1 MVEFQ
6 VVVIGAGP
14 GGYLTAIKL
23 AQLGQNVALV
33 ENDKLGGECLNYGCI
48 PSKTMINTSDMYHK
62 IADLSTQGIE
72 VGSVSVDLSKFQ
84 AWKDSITNKLRGG
97 INLLCKNYGV
107 QVIVGTAKI
116 KNKNLIEV
124 INGEE
129 KTEISV
135 GNIIIATGS
144 RANDLENLRFDGK
157 QIISARDVLDLDYV
171 PKSMLIVG
179 GGAIGLEL
187 GTALAKFG
195 TQVTILEIMDKLLPG
210 IEKDLVNVVERSIDE
225 IGIRVLL
232 NSEISKVSKESN
244 VVVTIKNNDETINE
258 TFEKVLVAVGRRAN
272 VENLG
277 LEEIGV
283 ELEDNGFIKVNEQMQ
298 TNVSNVFAIGDVVG
312 PPWLAH
318 KAYMQGRKLAYHIAD
333 VPNNIQIKNI
343 PYAIY
348 TEPEIASVGLTEDE
362 ALEKNYDVRIGK
374 FQFAANARAMT
385 SDKSKG
391 FAKVLVDNK
400 TEEVLGVHIVS
411 ENASEL
417 ISEGI
422 LGLNMGVK
430 VEDIESSIHPHPT
443 QTEALFEAAM
453 ASLDKSVH
461 SFMKKSKTE

>member
-1 MVEFQ
+1 
-6 VVVIGAGP
+6 
-14 GGYLTAIKL
+14 
-23 AQLGQNVALV
+23 
-33 ENDKLGGECLNYGCI
+33 
-48 PSKTMINTSDMYHK
+48 
-62 IADLSTQGIE
+62 
-72 VGSVSVDLSKFQ
+72 
-84 AWKDSITNKLRGG
+84 
-97 INLLCKNYGV
+97 
-107 QVIVGTAKI
+107 
-116 KNKNLIEV
+116 
-124 INGEE
+124 
-129 KTEISV
+129 
-135 GNIIIATGS
+135 
-144 RANDLENLRFDGK
+144 
-157 QIISARDVLDLDYV
+157 
-171 PKSMLIVG
+171 
-179 GGAIGLEL
+179 
-187 GTALAKFG
+187 
-195 TQVTILEIMDKLLPG
+195 
-210 IEKDLVNVVERSIDE
+210 
-225 IGIRVLL
+225 
-232 NSEISKVSKESN
+232 
-244 VVVTIKNNDETINE
+244 
-258 TFEKVLVAVGRRAN
+258 
-272 VENLG
+272 
-277 LEEIGV
+277 
-283 ELEDNGFIKVNEQMQ
+283 MQ